1 MPDRVRDVMT
11 ANPVVLP
18 QTASVLDAA
27 RAMAEANVGPV
38 LVVDRQEA
46 LCGVVTDRDIV
57 VRAVAT
63 GRRLESTA
71 LVDMCTEAPAT
82 VSSSDLVGDAIRL
95 MRRHAVRRLPVV
107 EAGRP
112 VGMVSLGDLVLEAD
126 SVGLSEVGA
135 ALADIT
141 AAPPDDPST
150 EAHPNV
156 TAALRREWDV
166 PRMAPA
172 EALEADGLRRTP
184 KAPGPG
190 PDR

>member
-1 MPDRVRDVMT
+1 MSDRVRNVMT
-11 ANPVVLP
+11 PNPVVLP

-38 LVVDRQEA
+38 LVVDREEA

-63 GRRLESTA
+63 GRSLASTA
-71 LVDMCTEAPAT
+71 LGEMCTEETATLAP
-82 VSSSDLVGDAIRL
+82 SDLVGDAIRL

-107 EAGRP
+107 DAGRP
-112 VGMVSLGDLVLEAD
+112 VGMVSLGDLVLQAD
-126 SVGLSEVGA
+126 SVSASAVRH
-135 ALADIT
+135 ALAEIT

-156 TAALRREWDV
+156 TAALHGDWDV

-172 EALEADGLRRTP
+172 TDVEPNR
-184 KAPGPG
+184 
-190 PDR
+190 